1 MSYDQWKTA
10 SPYDEEPDIVKE
22 CGNLADE
29 ITVYVRVHTEI
40 SDIGTTEKIL
50 FNQCADLLR
59 EAARVIEEEL

>member
-10 SPYDEEPDIVKE
+10 SPYDDEPDIVKE

-29 ITVYVRVHTEI
+29 IQRHIDIHGEL
-40 SDIGTTEKIL
+40 SDLTHVERIL
-50 FNQCADLLR
+50 FSQCRDTLR